1 MARPLNQSTSFQIC
15 RSFFR
20 NLREMEQAA
29 SRFMLSK
36 PPSIVLIFI
45 QSRSFR
51 VFFHSDEGLTK
62 LILELKP
69 QCVIQNDVI
78 ELKRLL
84 KVRTILTKLS
94 PLYDY
99 LGCARF

>member
-1 MARPLNQSTSFQIC
+1 M
-15 RSFFR
+15 
-20 NLREMEQAA
+20 
-29 SRFMLSK
+29 
-36 PPSIVLIFI
+36 
-45 QSRSFR
+45 
-51 VFFHSDEGLTK
+51 LTK

-94 PLYDY
+94 SLYDY
-99 LGCARF
+99 LGCTRF